1 MAYRRNARQVEI
13 FNFSFLDILACTI
26 GLLIF
31 ILVMIFLLQSATRL
45 TDYKKIIQS
54 KMKAVRQL
62 QAEAQSTAH
71 IANSIESELSKMRD
85 QRDPQ
90 LLLLLH
96 AAREAMR
103 RARQDANVRT
113 AELSSLQT
121 GIESQQA
128 IYTQQTKVTLSSLR
142 AKLAT
147 TMRQLAELQEE
158 QSAVT
163 KANAHSN
170 VFFQPM
176 NSHSRKHF
184 TILHILC
191 SSRGLQILDVHKNGG
206 VSVAL
211 MTPTD
216 EITDSDSAYQ
226 LAVAAISEKHNPLV
240 IFWIYAGGIG
250 AFTLAEAEIPADVH
264 YGYEPALH
272 RWKFMVGA
280 RAAQ

>member
-45 TDYKKIIQS
+45 TDYKKIIQT
-54 KMKAVRQL
+54 KMKALREV
-62 QAEAQSTAH
+62 QAEAKSTAH
-71 IANSIESELSKMRD
+71 IADSIASQLSKMRD
-85 QRDPQ
+85 RRDPQ
-90 LLLLLH
+90 LLLLLQ
-96 AAREAMR
+96 AARKEMR
-103 RARQDANVRT
+103 RARQDANART

-128 IYTQQTKVTLSSLR
+128 IYTQKTKITLKSLR
-142 AKLAT
+142 AILATAMKKLAK
-147 TMRQLAELQEE
+147 LQEE
-158 QSAVT
+158 QSAKT
-163 KANAHSN
+163 RANAHSN
-170 VFFQPM
+170 VFFQPV

-184 TILHILC
+184 NILHILC

-216 EITDSDSAYQ
+216 EITDSDSAYR

-240 IFWIYAGGIG
+240 IFWIYADGIG
-250 AFTLAEAEIPADVH
+250 AFNLAKGEIPAGVH

-280 RAAQ
+280 RAGQ

>member
-31 ILVMIFLLQSATRL
+31 ILVMIFLLQSSTRL
-45 TDYKKIIQS
+45 TDYKKIIQT
-54 KMKAVRQL
+54 KMKALREL
-62 QAEAQSTAH
+62 QAEAQSTAY
-71 IANSIESELSKMRD
+71 IASSIESQLSKMRD
-85 QRDPQ
+85 RRDPH

-121 GIESQQA
+121 AIESQQA

-142 AKLAT
+142 AKLGT
-147 TMRQLAELQEE
+147 TMRRLAKLQEQ
-158 QSAVT
+158 QSVES
-163 KANAHSN
+163 KENAHSS
-170 VFFQPM
+170 VFFQPV
-176 NSHSRKHF
+176 NSHGRQHF
-184 TILHILC
+184 SILHILC

-226 LAVAAISEKHNPLV
+226 LALAAISEKHNPLV

-250 AFTLAEAEIPADVH
+250 AFNLAKSEIPAGVH

-272 RWKFMVGA
+272 RWKFMVGG
-280 RAAQ
+280 RAGQ